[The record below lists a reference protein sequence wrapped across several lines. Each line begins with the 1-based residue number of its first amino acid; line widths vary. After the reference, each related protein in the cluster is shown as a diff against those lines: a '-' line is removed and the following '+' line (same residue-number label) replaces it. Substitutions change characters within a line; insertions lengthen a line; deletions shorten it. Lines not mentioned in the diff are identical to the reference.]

1 MSIIITEEDLCKKH
15 AKKCAKI
22 YQFSSLPSK
31 WIQAVNDPNT
41 KNDCKPHI
49 CAYNYNTRTGFRDH
63 KKIWGPRVLSSALL
77 SRSFPQGDIISW
89 DREPWDMRSPW
100 NRSEAEMLD
109 LERDVC
115 ANQDRGYFMV
125 PQKLSFDESKHVCK
139 KLSGSPLS
147 YTSKADLEA
156 VVHFVSGSSN
166 MRASACIE
174 ALEDGSTSVQVWGG
188 GMAGEDRV
196 NWTTWDT
203 NQYIEVM

>member
-1 MSIIITEEDLCKKH
+1 
-15 AKKCAKI
+15 
-22 YQFSSLPSK
+22 
-31 WIQAVNDPNT
+31 
-41 KNDCKPHI
+41 
-49 CAYNYNTRTGFRDH
+49 
-63 KKIWGPRVLSSALL
+63 
-77 SRSFPQGDIISW
+77 
-89 DREPWDMRSPW
+89 MRSPW
-100 NRSEAEMLD
+100 NRSEAELLD
-109 LERDVC
+109 LEKDVC

-188 GMAGEDRV
+188 GMASEDRV

-203 NQYIEVM
+203 NQYIEVMRLYNHQSLFRIFSCLAT